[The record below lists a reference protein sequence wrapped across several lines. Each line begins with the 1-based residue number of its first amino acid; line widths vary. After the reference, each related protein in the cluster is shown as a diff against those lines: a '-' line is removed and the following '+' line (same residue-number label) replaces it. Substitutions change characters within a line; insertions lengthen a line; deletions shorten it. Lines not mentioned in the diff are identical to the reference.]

1 MNESSV
7 DLINLYTG
15 EDYVK
20 PLINFF
26 KKRSSKRWETY
37 ASLYYYYLF
46 ASLVSKISV
55 DTNIIFVGQQA
66 EIEISNNIKNSEFWP
81 NFNDTLVKGLEIVQ
95 SDFDTLSEEII
106 QKIIITS
113 WDSGSYYIP
122 PIKFS
127 ATSKSNALIINVL
140 LLDIDA
146 NSELK
151 DIKGPLD
158 DNIGWSDIWPWLLLT
173 LIILLSIFTYKK
185 YFNKKEKNCCRQKNI
200 QTPAHVLALNAL
212 KKLENKKLI
221 DKKDIK
227 EYYSSISEIIR
238 RYIENRFNFPALEL
252 TTYEILD
259 IITANIKKEE
269 SISLKNILE
278 ISDLVKFAKKYL
290 IKMKILKI

>member
-1 MNESSV
+1 MRNICILILL
-7 DLINLYTG
+7 LIN
-15 EDYVK
+15 
-20 PLINFF
+20 
-26 KKRSSKRWETY
+26 SKAWTQE
-37 ASLYYYYLF
+37 
-46 ASLVSKISV
+46 ISV
-55 DTNIIFVGQQA
+55 DTNIIFVGQQV
-66 EIEISNNIKNSEFWP
+66 EIKISNNIKNSEFWP

-95 SDFDTLSEEII
+95 SDIDTLSEEIV

-185 YFNKKEKNCCRQKNI
+185 YFNKKKKTVVVKKNI
-200 QTPAHVLALNAL
+200 QTPAHILALNAL

-238 RYIENRFNFPALEL
+238 RYIENRYNFPALEL

-278 ISDLVKFAKKYL
+278 ISDLVKFAKKIPNQNENVRNL
-290 IKMKILKI
+290 NLATDFVKKTKKETINE

>member
-1 MNESSV
+1 MRNICI
-7 DLINLYTG
+7 LTL
-15 EDYVK
+15 
-20 PLINFF
+20 L
-26 KKRSSKRWETY
+26 
-37 ASLYYYYLF
+37 LF
-46 ASLVSKISV
+46 YSQAWSQEISV
-55 DTNIIFVGQQA
+55 DTNIIFVGQQV
-66 EIEISNNIKNSEFWP
+66 EIKISNNIKNSEFWP

-122 PIKFS
+122 PVKFS

-140 LLDIDA
+140 LPNIDA

-158 DNIGWSDIWPWLLLT
+158 DNIGWSDIWPWLVLI

-185 YFNKKEKNCCRQKNI
+185 YFNKKKKTVVVKKNI

-278 ISDLVKFAKKYL
+278 ISDLVKFAKKIPDQNEN
-290 IKMKILKI
+290 IKNLNLATDFVKKTKKEIINE

>member
-1 MNESSV
+1 MRNICILILL
-7 DLINLYTG
+7 LIN
-15 EDYVK
+15 
-20 PLINFF
+20 
-26 KKRSSKRWETY
+26 SKAWTQE
-37 ASLYYYYLF
+37 
-46 ASLVSKISV
+46 ISV
-55 DTNIIFVGQQA
+55 DTNIIFVGQQV
-66 EIEISNNIKNSEFWP
+66 EIKISNNIKNSEFWP
-81 NFNDTLVKGLEIVQ
+81 NFNDTLVNGLEIVQ

-122 PIKFS
+122 PVKFS

-140 LLDIDA
+140 LPNIDA

-158 DNIGWSDIWPWLLLT
+158 GSIGWSDIWPWLVLI
-173 LIILLSIFTYKK
+173 LIILLSIFIYKK
-185 YFNKKEKNCCRQKNI
+185 YFNKKKKTVVVKKNI
-200 QTPAHVLALNAL
+200 QTPAHILALNAL

-252 TTYEILD
+252 TTYEILN
-259 IITANIKKEE
+259 IITSIIKKEE

-278 ISDLVKFAKKYL
+278 ISDLVKFAKKIPNQNENVRNL
-290 IKMKILKI
+290 NLATDFVKKTKKEIINE

>member
-1 MNESSV
+1 MRNICI
-7 DLINLYTG
+7 LILL
-15 EDYVK
+15 
-20 PLINFF
+20 LIY
-26 KKRSSKRWETY
+26 SKAW
-37 ASLYYYYLF
+37 SQ
-46 ASLVSKISV
+46 KISV

-66 EIEISNNIKNSEFWP
+66 EIVISNNIKNSEFWP
-81 NFNDTLVKGLEIVQ
+81 NFNDTLVNGLEIVQ

-122 PIKFS
+122 PVKFS
-127 ATSKSNALIINVL
+127 ATSKSNDLIINVL
-140 LLDIDA
+140 LPNIDA

-158 DNIGWSDIWPWLLLT
+158 DNIGWSDIWPWLVLI

-185 YFNKKEKNCCRQKNI
+185 YFNKKKKTVVVKKNI
-200 QTPAHVLALNAL
+200 QTPAHILALSSL

-221 DKKDIK
+221 DKNDIK

-252 TTYEILD
+252 TTYEILN
-259 IITANIKKEE
+259 IITAIIKKEE

-278 ISDLVKFAKKYL
+278 ISDLVKFAKKIPDQIENVKNL
-290 IKMKILKI
+290 NLATDFVKKTKKEIINE

>member
-1 MNESSV
+1 MRNICILILL
-7 DLINLYTG
+7 LIN
-15 EDYVK
+15 
-20 PLINFF
+20 
-26 KKRSSKRWETY
+26 SKAW
-37 ASLYYYYLF
+37 SQ
-46 ASLVSKISV
+46 KISV
-55 DTNIIFVGQQA
+55 DTNIIFVGQQT
-66 EIEISNNIKNSEFWP
+66 EIKISNNIKNSEFWP

-122 PIKFS
+122 PVKFS
-127 ATSKSNALIINVL
+127 ATSKSNALIISVL
-140 LLDIDA
+140 LPNIDA

-158 DNIGWSDIWPWLLLT
+158 DNIGWSDIWPWLVLALL
-173 LIILLSIFTYKK
+173 ILLSIFIYKK
-185 YFNKKEKNCCRQKNI
+185 YFNKKKKTVVVKKNI

-278 ISDLVKFAKKYL
+278 ISDLVKFAKKIPDQNEN
-290 IKMKILKI
+290 IKNLNLATDFVKKTKKEIINE

>member
-1 MNESSV
+1 MRNICILILL
-7 DLINLYTG
+7 LIN
-15 EDYVK
+15 
-20 PLINFF
+20 
-26 KKRSSKRWETY
+26 SQAWSQ
-37 ASLYYYYLF
+37 
-46 ASLVSKISV
+46 KISV
-55 DTNIIFVGQQA
+55 DTNIIFVGQQTQ
-66 EIEISNNIKNSEFWP
+66 IKISNNIKNSEFWP

-95 SDFDTLSEEII
+95 SDFDTLSEEIV

-127 ATSKSNALIINVL
+127 ATSKSNELFINVL
-140 LLDIDA
+140 SLDIDA
-146 NSELK
+146 NSEIK

-173 LIILLSIFTYKK
+173 LIILLSIFIYKK
-185 YFNKKEKNCCRQKNI
+185 YFNKKKKTVVVKKNI

-259 IITANIKKEE
+259 IVTANIKREE

-278 ISDLVKFAKKYL
+278 ISDLVKFAKKIPDQNEN
-290 IKMKILKI
+290 IKNLNLATDFVKKTKKEIINE

>member
-1 MNESSV
+1 MRNICILILL
-7 DLINLYTG
+7 LIN
-15 EDYVK
+15 
-20 PLINFF
+20 
-26 KKRSSKRWETY
+26 SKAW
-37 ASLYYYYLF
+37 SQ
-46 ASLVSKISV
+46 KISV
-55 DTNIIFVGQQA
+55 DTNIIFVGQQV
-66 EIEISNNIKNSEFWP
+66 EIVISNNIKNSEFWP
-81 NFNDTLVKGLEIVQ
+81 NFNDTLVNGLEIVQ

-122 PIKFS
+122 PVKFS

-140 LLDIDA
+140 LPNIDA

-158 DNIGWSDIWPWLLLT
+158 DNIGWSDIWPWLVLI

-185 YFNKKEKNCCRQKNI
+185 YFNKKKKTVVVKKNI
-200 QTPAHVLALNAL
+200 QTPAHILALNSL

-252 TTYEILD
+252 TTYEILN
-259 IITANIKKEE
+259 IITAVIKKEE
-269 SISLKNILE
+269 SITLKNILE
-278 ISDLVKFAKKYL
+278 ISDLVKFAKKIPDQIENVKNL
-290 IKMKILKI
+290 NLATDFVKKTKKEIINE

>member
-1 MNESSV
+1 MRNICILILL
-7 DLINLYTG
+7 LINL
-15 EDYVK
+15 K
-20 PLINFF
+20 AW
-26 KKRSSKRWETY
+26 SQ
-37 ASLYYYYLF
+37 
-46 ASLVSKISV
+46 KISV
-55 DTNIIFVGQQA
+55 DTNIIFVGQQV
-66 EIEISNNIKNSEFWP
+66 EIKISNNIKNSEFWP
-81 NFNDTLVKGLEIVQ
+81 NFNDTLVNGLEIIQ

-106 QKIIITS
+106 QKILITS

-122 PIKFS
+122 PVKFS

-140 LLDIDA
+140 LPNIDA

-158 DNIGWSDIWPWLLLT
+158 DNIGWSDIWPWLVLI

-185 YFNKKEKNCCRQKNI
+185 YFNKKKKTVVVKKNI
-200 QTPAHVLALNAL
+200 QTPAHILALNSL

-252 TTYEILD
+252 TTYEILN
-259 IITANIKKEE
+259 IITAIIKKEE

-278 ISDLVKFAKKYL
+278 ISDLVKFAKKIPDQTENVKNL
-290 IKMKILKI
+290 NLATDFVKKTKKEIINE

>member
-1 MNESSV
+1 MRNICILILL
-7 DLINLYTG
+7 LIN
-15 EDYVK
+15 
-20 PLINFF
+20 
-26 KKRSSKRWETY
+26 SKAW
-37 ASLYYYYLF
+37 SQ
-46 ASLVSKISV
+46 KISV

-81 NFNDTLVKGLEIVQ
+81 NFNDTLVNGLEIVQ
-95 SDFDTLSEEII
+95 SDFDTLSDEII

-158 DNIGWSDIWPWLLLT
+158 DNIGWSDIWPWLVLI

-185 YFNKKEKNCCRQKNI
+185 YFNKKKKTVVVKKNI
-200 QTPAHVLALNAL
+200 QTPAHILALNSL

-252 TTYEILD
+252 TTYEILN
-259 IITANIKKEE
+259 IITAIIKKEE

-278 ISDLVKFAKKYL
+278 ISDLVKFAKKIPDQIENVKNL
-290 IKMKILKI
+290 NLATDFVKKTKKEIINE

>member
-1 MNESSV
+1 MRNICILILL
-7 DLINLYTG
+7 LIN
-15 EDYVK
+15 
-20 PLINFF
+20 
-26 KKRSSKRWETY
+26 SKAW
-37 ASLYYYYLF
+37 SQ
-46 ASLVSKISV
+46 KISV

-66 EIEISNNIKNSEFWP
+66 EIVISNNIKNSEFWP
-81 NFNDTLVKGLEIVQ
+81 NFNDTLVNGLEIVQ

-122 PIKFS
+122 PVKFS

-140 LLDIDA
+140 LPNIDA

-158 DNIGWSDIWPWLLLT
+158 DNIGWSDIWPWLVLI

-185 YFNKKEKNCCRQKNI
+185 YFNKKKKTVVVKKNI
-200 QTPAHVLALNAL
+200 QTPAHILALNSL

-252 TTYEILD
+252 TTYEILN
-259 IITANIKKEE
+259 IITAVIKKEE
-269 SISLKNILE
+269 SITLKNILE
-278 ISDLVKFAKKYL
+278 ISDLVKFAKKIPDQIENVKNL
-290 IKMKILKI
+290 NLATDFVKKTKKEIINE

>member
-1 MNESSV
+1 MRNICILILL
-7 DLINLYTG
+7 LIN
-15 EDYVK
+15 
-20 PLINFF
+20 
-26 KKRSSKRWETY
+26 SKAW
-37 ASLYYYYLF
+37 SQ
-46 ASLVSKISV
+46 KISV
-55 DTNIIFVGQQA
+55 DTNIIFVGQQV
-66 EIEISNNIKNSEFWP
+66 EIKISNNIKNSEFWP
-81 NFNDTLVKGLEIVQ
+81 NFNDTLVNGLEIVQ

-122 PIKFS
+122 PVKFS

-140 LLDIDA
+140 LPNIDA

-158 DNIGWSDIWPWLLLT
+158 DNIGWSDIWPWLVLI

-185 YFNKKEKNCCRQKNI
+185 YFNKKKKTVVIKKNI
-200 QTPAHVLALNAL
+200 QTPAHILALNSL

-252 TTYEILD
+252 TTYEILN
-259 IITANIKKEE
+259 IITAIIKKEE

-278 ISDLVKFAKKYL
+278 VSDLVKFAKKVPDQIENVKNL
-290 IKMKILKI
+290 NLATDFVKKTKKEIINE

>member
-1 MNESSV
+1 MRNICILILL
-7 DLINLYTG
+7 LIN
-15 EDYVK
+15 
-20 PLINFF
+20 
-26 KKRSSKRWETY
+26 SKAW
-37 ASLYYYYLF
+37 SQ
-46 ASLVSKISV
+46 KISV
-55 DTNIIFVGQQA
+55 DTNIIFVGQQV
-66 EIEISNNIKNSEFWP
+66 EIVISNNIKNSEFWP
-81 NFNDTLVKGLEIVQ
+81 NFNDTLVNGLEIVQ

-122 PIKFS
+122 PVKFS

-140 LLDIDA
+140 LPNIYA

-158 DNIGWSDIWPWLLLT
+158 DNIGWSDIWPWLVLI

-185 YFNKKEKNCCRQKNI
+185 YFNKKKKTVVVKKNI
-200 QTPAHVLALNAL
+200 QTPAHILALNSL

-252 TTYEILD
+252 TTHEILD
-259 IITANIKKEE
+259 IITAIIKKEE

-278 ISDLVKFAKKYL
+278 ISDLVKFAKKIPDQIENVKNL
-290 IKMKILKI
+290 NLATDFVKKTKKEIINE

>member
-1 MNESSV
+1 MRNICILILL
-7 DLINLYTG
+7 LIN
-15 EDYVK
+15 
-20 PLINFF
+20 
-26 KKRSSKRWETY
+26 SKAW
-37 ASLYYYYLF
+37 SQ
-46 ASLVSKISV
+46 KISV
-55 DTNIIFVGQQA
+55 DTNIIFVGQQV
-66 EIEISNNIKNSEFWP
+66 EIKISNNIKNSEFWP
-81 NFNDTLVKGLEIVQ
+81 NFNDTLVNGLEIVQ
-95 SDFDTLSEEII
+95 SDFDTLSEEIV

-122 PIKFS
+122 PVKFS

-140 LLDIDA
+140 LPNIDA

-158 DNIGWSDIWPWLLLT
+158 DNIGWSDIWPWLVLI

-185 YFNKKEKNCCRQKNI
+185 YFNKKKKTVVVKKNI
-200 QTPAHVLALNAL
+200 QTPAHILALNAL

-252 TTYEILD
+252 TTYEILN
-259 IITANIKKEE
+259 IITAIIKKEE

-278 ISDLVKFAKKYL
+278 ISDLVKFAKKIPNQNENVRNL
-290 IKMKILKI
+290 NLATDFVKKTKKEIINE

>member
-1 MNESSV
+1 MRNICI
-7 DLINLYTG
+7 LIL
-15 EDYVK
+15 
-20 PLINFF
+20 L
-26 KKRSSKRWETY
+26 
-37 ASLYYYYLF
+37 LF
-46 ASLVSKISV
+46 YSQAWSQKISV

-173 LIILLSIFTYKK
+173 LIILLTIFTYKK
-185 YFNKKEKNCCRQKNI
+185 YFNKKKKTVIVKKNI

-259 IITANIKKEE
+259 IITTIIKKEE

-278 ISDLVKFAKKYL
+278 ISDLVKFAKKIPNQNENIRNL
-290 IKMKILKI
+290 NLATDFVKKTKKEIINE

>member
-1 MNESSV
+1 MRNICILILL
-7 DLINLYTG
+7 LIN
-15 EDYVK
+15 
-20 PLINFF
+20 
-26 KKRSSKRWETY
+26 SKAW
-37 ASLYYYYLF
+37 SQ
-46 ASLVSKISV
+46 KISV

-66 EIEISNNIKNSEFWP
+66 EIVISNNIKNSEFWP
-81 NFNDTLVKGLEIVQ
+81 NFNDTLVNGLEIVQ

-122 PIKFS
+122 PVKFS

-140 LLDIDA
+140 LPNIDA

-158 DNIGWSDIWPWLLLT
+158 DNIGWSDIWPWLVLV

-185 YFNKKEKNCCRQKNI
+185 YFNKKKKTVVVKKNI
-200 QTPAHVLALNAL
+200 QTPAHILALNSL

-252 TTYEILD
+252 TTYEILN
-259 IITANIKKEE
+259 IITAIIKKEE

-278 ISDLVKFAKKYL
+278 ISDLVKFAKKIPDQIENVKNL
-290 IKMKILKI
+290 NLATDFVKKTKKEIINE

>member
-1 MNESSV
+1 MRNICILILL
-7 DLINLYTG
+7 LIN
-15 EDYVK
+15 
-20 PLINFF
+20 
-26 KKRSSKRWETY
+26 SKAW
-37 ASLYYYYLF
+37 SQ
-46 ASLVSKISV
+46 KISV

-66 EIEISNNIKNSEFWP
+66 EIVISNNIKNSEFWP
-81 NFNDTLVKGLEIVQ
+81 NFNDTLVNGLEIVQ

-122 PIKFS
+122 PVKFS

-140 LLDIDA
+140 LPNIDA

-158 DNIGWSDIWPWLLLT
+158 DNIGWSDIWPWLVLI

-185 YFNKKEKNCCRQKNI
+185 YFNKKKKTVVVKKNI
-200 QTPAHVLALNAL
+200 QTPAHILALNSL

-259 IITANIKKEE
+259 IITAIIKKEE

-278 ISDLVKFAKKYL
+278 ISDLVKFAKKIPDQTENVKNL
-290 IKMKILKI
+290 NLATDFVKKTKKEIINE

>member
-1 MNESSV
+1 M
-7 DLINLYTG
+7 LIN
-15 EDYVK
+15 
-20 PLINFF
+20 
-26 KKRSSKRWETY
+26 SKAWSQE
-37 ASLYYYYLF
+37 
-46 ASLVSKISV
+46 ISV
-55 DTNIIFVGQQA
+55 DTNIIFVGQQV
-66 EIEISNNIKNSEFWP
+66 EIKISNNIKNSEFWP

-122 PIKFS
+122 PVKFS

-140 LLDIDA
+140 LPNIDA

-158 DNIGWSDIWPWLLLT
+158 DNIGWSDIWPWLVLI

-185 YFNKKEKNCCRQKNI
+185 YFNKKKKTVVVKKNI

-252 TTYEILD
+252 TTYEILN
-259 IITANIKKEE
+259 IITAIIKKEE

-278 ISDLVKFAKKYL
+278 ISDLVKFAKKIPDQIENVKNL
-290 IKMKILKI
+290 NLATDFVKKTKKEIINE

>member
-1 MNESSV
+1 MRNICILILL
-7 DLINLYTG
+7 LIN
-15 EDYVK
+15 
-20 PLINFF
+20 
-26 KKRSSKRWETY
+26 SKAW
-37 ASLYYYYLF
+37 SQ
-46 ASLVSKISV
+46 KISV
-55 DTNIIFVGQQA
+55 DTNIIFVGQQV
-66 EIEISNNIKNSEFWP
+66 EIKISNNIKNSEFWP

-122 PIKFS
+122 PVKFS

-140 LLDIDA
+140 LPNIDA

-158 DNIGWSDIWPWLLLT
+158 DNIGWSDIWPWLVLI

-185 YFNKKEKNCCRQKNI
+185 YFNKKKKTVVVKKNI

-278 ISDLVKFAKKYL
+278 ISDLVKFAKKIPNQNENVRNL
-290 IKMKILKI
+290 NLATDFVKKTKKEIINE

>member
-1 MNESSV
+1 MRNICILILL
-7 DLINLYTG
+7 LIN
-15 EDYVK
+15 
-20 PLINFF
+20 
-26 KKRSSKRWETY
+26 SKAW
-37 ASLYYYYLF
+37 SQ
-46 ASLVSKISV
+46 KISV
-55 DTNIIFVGQQA
+55 DTNIIFVGQQV
-66 EIEISNNIKNSEFWP
+66 EIKISNNIKNSEFWP

-122 PIKFS
+122 PVKFS

-140 LLDIDA
+140 LPNIDA

-158 DNIGWSDIWPWLLLT
+158 DNIGWSDIWPWLVLI

-185 YFNKKEKNCCRQKNI
+185 YFNKKKKTVVVKKNI
-200 QTPAHVLALNAL
+200 QTPAHILALNAL

-252 TTYEILD
+252 TTYEILN
-259 IITANIKKEE
+259 IVTSIIKKEE

-278 ISDLVKFAKKYL
+278 ISDLVKFAKKIPDQIENVKNL
-290 IKMKILKI
+290 NLATDFVKKTKKEIINE

>member
-1 MNESSV
+1 MRNICI
-7 DLINLYTG
+7 LIL
-15 EDYVK
+15 
-20 PLINFF
+20 L
-26 KKRSSKRWETY
+26 
-37 ASLYYYYLF
+37 LF
-46 ASLVSKISV
+46 YSQAWSQKISV
-55 DTNIIFVGQQA
+55 DTNIIFVGQQT

-95 SDFDTLSEEII
+95 SDFDTLSEKII

-185 YFNKKEKNCCRQKNI
+185 YFNKKKKTVVVKKNI

-278 ISDLVKFAKKYL
+278 ISDLVKFAKKIPDQNEN
-290 IKMKILKI
+290 IKNLNLATDFVKKTKKETINE

>member
-1 MNESSV
+1 MRNICILILL
-7 DLINLYTG
+7 LIN
-15 EDYVK
+15 
-20 PLINFF
+20 
-26 KKRSSKRWETY
+26 SKAW
-37 ASLYYYYLF
+37 SQ
-46 ASLVSKISV
+46 KISV

-66 EIEISNNIKNSEFWP
+66 EIVISNNIKNSEFWP
-81 NFNDTLVKGLEIVQ
+81 NFNDTLVNGLEIVQ

-122 PIKFS
+122 PVKFS

-140 LLDIDA
+140 LPNIDT
-146 NSELK
+146 NSKLK

-158 DNIGWSDIWPWLLLT
+158 GSIGWSDIWPWLVLI

-185 YFNKKEKNCCRQKNI
+185 YFNKKKKTVVVKKNI
-200 QTPAHVLALNAL
+200 QTPAHILALNAL

-252 TTYEILD
+252 TTYEILN
-259 IITANIKKEE
+259 IITAIIKKEE

-278 ISDLVKFAKKYL
+278 ISDLVKFAKKIPDQIENVKNL
-290 IKMKILKI
+290 NLATDFVKKTKKEIINE

>member
-1 MNESSV
+1 MRNICILILL
-7 DLINLYTG
+7 LIN
-15 EDYVK
+15 
-20 PLINFF
+20 
-26 KKRSSKRWETY
+26 SKAW
-37 ASLYYYYLF
+37 SQ
-46 ASLVSKISV
+46 KISV
-55 DTNIIFVGQQA
+55 DTNIIFVGQQT
-66 EIEISNNIKNSEFWP
+66 EIKISNNIKNSEFWP

-122 PIKFS
+122 PVKFS
-127 ATSKSNALIINVL
+127 ATSKSNALIISVL
-140 LLDIDA
+140 LPNIDA

-158 DNIGWSDIWPWLLLT
+158 DNIGWSDIWPWLVLT
-173 LIILLSIFTYKK
+173 LLILLSIFIYKK
-185 YFNKKEKNCCRQKNI
+185 YFNKKKKTVVVKKNI
-200 QTPAHVLALNAL
+200 QTPAHILALNSL

-252 TTYEILD
+252 TTYEILN
-259 IITANIKKEE
+259 IITAIIKKEE

-278 ISDLVKFAKKYL
+278 ISDLVKFAKKIPDL
-290 IKMKILKI
+290 NENIKNLNLATDFVKKTKKEIINE

>member
-1 MNESSV
+1 MRNICILILL
-7 DLINLYTG
+7 LIN
-15 EDYVK
+15 
-20 PLINFF
+20 
-26 KKRSSKRWETY
+26 SKAW
-37 ASLYYYYLF
+37 SQ
-46 ASLVSKISV
+46 KISV

-122 PIKFS
+122 PVKFS
-127 ATSKSNALIINVL
+127 ATSKSNALVINVL

-158 DNIGWSDIWPWLLLT
+158 DNIGWSDIWPWLVLI

-185 YFNKKEKNCCRQKNI
+185 YFNKKKKTVVVKKNI
-200 QTPAHVLALNAL
+200 QIPAHILALNSL

-252 TTYEILD
+252 TTYEILN
-259 IITANIKKEE
+259 IITAIIKKEE

-278 ISDLVKFAKKYL
+278 ISDLVKFAKKIPDQIENVKNL
-290 IKMKILKI
+290 NLATDFVKKTKKEIINE

>member
-1 MNESSV
+1 MRNICIFI
-7 DLINLYTG
+7 LL
-15 EDYVK
+15 
-20 PLINFF
+20 
-26 KKRSSKRWETY
+26 
-37 ASLYYYYLF
+37 LF
-46 ASLVSKISV
+46 YSQAWSQKISV

-185 YFNKKEKNCCRQKNI
+185 YFNKKKKTVVVKKNI

-259 IITANIKKEE
+259 IITANIKKEDT
-269 SISLKNILE
+269 ISLKNILE
-278 ISDLVKFAKKYL
+278 ISDLVKFAKKIPDQNEN
-290 IKMKILKI
+290 IKNLNLATDFVKKTKKETINE

>member
-1 MNESSV
+1 MRNICI
-7 DLINLYTG
+7 LIL
-15 EDYVK
+15 
-20 PLINFF
+20 L
-26 KKRSSKRWETY
+26 
-37 ASLYYYYLF
+37 LF
-46 ASLVSKISV
+46 YSQAWSQKISV

-95 SDFDTLSEEII
+95 SDFDTLSEEIV

-158 DNIGWSDIWPWLLLT
+158 DNIGWSDIWPWLVLI

-185 YFNKKEKNCCRQKNI
+185 YFNKKKKTVVVKKNI

-252 TTYEILD
+252 TTYEILN
-259 IITANIKKEE
+259 IITAIIKKEE

-278 ISDLVKFAKKYL
+278 ISDLVKFAKKIPDQNEN
-290 IKMKILKI
+290 IKNLNLATDFVKKTKKETINE

>member
-1 MNESSV
+1 MRNIYILILL
-7 DLINLYTG
+7 LIN
-15 EDYVK
+15 
-20 PLINFF
+20 
-26 KKRSSKRWETY
+26 SKAWSQE
-37 ASLYYYYLF
+37 
-46 ASLVSKISV
+46 ISV
-55 DTNIIFVGQQA
+55 DTNIIFVGQQV
-66 EIEISNNIKNSEFWP
+66 EIKISNNIKNSEFWP

-122 PIKFS
+122 PVKFS

-140 LLDIDA
+140 LPNIDA

-158 DNIGWSDIWPWLLLT
+158 DNIGWSDIWPWLVLI

-185 YFNKKEKNCCRQKNI
+185 YFNKKKKTVVVKKNI

-278 ISDLVKFAKKYL
+278 ISDLVKFAKKIPDQIENVKNL
-290 IKMKILKI
+290 NLATDFVKKTKKEIINE